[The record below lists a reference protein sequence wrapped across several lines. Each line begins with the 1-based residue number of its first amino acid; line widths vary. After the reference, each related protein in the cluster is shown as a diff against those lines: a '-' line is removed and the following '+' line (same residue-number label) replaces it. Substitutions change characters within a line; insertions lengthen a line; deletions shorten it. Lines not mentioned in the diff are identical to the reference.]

1 MRRRLVWHPYMRQVA
16 MAGGKG
22 LSGGL
27 LNLLKGTQAARL
39 MYLVGAFGA
48 TGLYHNLVDVWAANF
63 LRPDPIGDMQF
74 FVSQGVMIWI
84 EGLVLNYAQK
94 RWGLKFN
101 LFWRC
106 VGYVWFVTWIGASQ
120 IHYMENMRRHG
131 FWEKDLKLLK
141 YVPGL
146 DQTYPAWVSF

>member
-1 MRRRLVWHPYMRQVA
+1 MGF
-16 MAGGKG
+16 AGGVLNRPTGRPAAG
-22 LSGGL
+22 L
-27 LNLLKGTQAARL
+27 A
-39 MYLVGAFGA
+39 YLGGAFGA

-63 LRPDPIGDMQF
+63 TKLDPIGDMQF

-94 RWGLKFN
+94 KLGLKFN

-106 VGYVWFVTWIGASQ
+106 VGYVWFLTWIGASQ
-120 IHYMENMRRHG
+120 IHYVENMRQHG
-131 FWEKDLKLLK
+131 FWEKDLKILK

-146 DQTYPAWVSF
+146 DYTCPAWVSS